1 MKTLGKK
8 IRLLRHQKGWS
19 QEDVAK
25 RLDISIPAFSKIETG
40 ITDINLSRLEQIS
53 NLFEMTVVQ
62 LLTFNEAEQDQKFQ
76 NELEMVNKKLMDTFD
91 YPYLQMSGSLISTS
105 APQCVKGINEF
116 EGLISI
122 ETWKKVIEPLAK
134 KHGLIEGTTFKNLP
148 FNKLHWGCR
157 HEFTPT
163 MVKTGDPELLK

>member
-53 NLFEMTVVQ
+53 NLFEMSVVQ
-62 LLTFNEAEQDQKFQ
+62 LLTFNDTEQQEKYNSDLEVVSKKLKEREAE
-76 NELEMVNKKLMDTFD
+76 
-91 YPYLQMSGSLISTS
+91 
-105 APQCVKGINEF
+105 
-116 EGLISI
+116 
-122 ETWKKVIEPLAK
+122 VIELQKKIIELFEEIRAAK
-134 KHGLIEGTTFKNLP
+134 KATA
-148 FNKLHWGCR
+148 
-157 HEFTPT
+157 
-163 MVKTGDPELLK
+163 

>member
-62 LLTFNEAEQDQKFQ
+62 LLTFNETEQDLKFQ
-76 NELEMVNKKLMDTFD
+76 NELETVNKKLMDRETEVID
-91 YPYLQMSGSLISTS
+91 LQ
-105 APQCVKGINEF
+105 
-116 EGLISI
+116 
-122 ETWKKVIEPLAK
+122 KKVIELFEELR
-134 KHGLIEGTTFKNLP
+134 H
-148 FNKLHWGCR
+148 NKV
-157 HEFTPT
+157 TA
-163 MVKTGDPELLK
+163 